1 MGHKVSLANNGREAV
16 RLAEGKNFDLILMD
30 IQMPVMGG
38 VQATSLIRASANPKV
53 RNIPIVAMTAHAMA
67 GDEQK
72 YLEAGMNGYISKPI
86 RNEVLRAELERFATG
101 GKEVHDG
108 ACSVAATEL
117 QGEESFA
124 MSELL
129 ERVDHDRELM
139 RDLLEIFKEEFPQ
152 RLEELREAANCTDL
166 KRVASASHALKGMMA
181 NLSANRAATLAGR
194 LEQIGNGTQSGHLEN
209 SLAEFEREAAT
220 LLPIL
225 ESCLSEVGR

>member
-1 MGHKVSLANNGREAV
+1 M
-16 RLAEGKNFDLILMD
+16 AEGKNFDLILMD

-86 RNEVLRAELERFATG
+86 RNEALRAELERFATG
-101 GKEVHDG
+101 GKEVG
-108 ACSVAATEL
+108 GAATEH

-220 LLPIL
+220 LLPML